1 MPRPQTLYKLII
13 LYMLDKVKHP
23 LTNSQISNFILDHD
37 YTTYFHL
44 QETITD
50 MAESGLVSV
59 DMVRDTSYYKIT
71 EEGTTTLS
79 YFTNEISG
87 VIKEEILA
95 YLEEHG
101 VEMQNRTAVLADY
114 YKNTAQEYAVRCQV
128 KERGANLIDLTLAVP
143 TEEAA
148 RSICQNWEGK
158 CQEVYAYLMEELL

>member
-1 MPRPQTLYKLII
+1 
-13 LYMLDKVKHP
+13 
-23 LTNSQISNFILDHD
+23 
-37 YTTYFHL
+37 
-44 QETITD
+44 

-87 VIKEEILA
+87 VIKEEIHV

-114 YKNTAQEYAVRCQV
+114 YKSTAQEYAVRCQV

-158 CQEVYAYLMEELL
+158 CQEVYAYLMEKLL

>member
-1 MPRPQTLYKLII
+1 MQKPQTLYKLII

-50 MAESGLVSV
+50 MVGSGLISV

-71 EEGTTTLS
+71 EEGATTLS

-87 VIKEEILA
+87 VIKEEIGA

-114 YKNTAQEYAVRCQV
+114 YKNTAQEYSVRCQV
-128 KERGANLIDLTLAVP
+128 KERNARLIDLTLSVP

-148 RSICQNWEGK
+148 RSICQHWEGK
-158 CQEVYAYLMEELL
+158 CQEVYAYLMKELL

>member
-1 MPRPQTLYKLII
+1 MPKPQTLYKLII

-37 YTTYFHL
+37 YTSYFHL
-44 QETITD
+44 QETIND
-50 MAESGLVSV
+50 MAETGLVSV

-71 EEGTTTLS
+71 EEGATTLS

-87 VIKEEILA
+87 VIKEEIGA

-114 YKNTAQEYAVRCQV
+114 YKNTAQEYSVRCQV
-128 KERGANLIDLTLAVP
+128 KERNARLIDLTLSVP

-148 RSICQNWEGK
+148 RSICQHWEGK
-158 CQEVYAYLMEELL
+158 CQEVYAYLMKELL

>member
-23 LTNSQISNFILDHD
+23 LTNSQISNFIMDHD

-87 VIKEEILA
+87 VIKEEIHV

-114 YKNTAQEYAVRCQV
+114 YKSTAQEYAVRCQV

-158 CQEVYAYLMEELL
+158 CQEVYAYLMEKLL

>member
-1 MPRPQTLYKLII
+1 M
-13 LYMLDKVKHP
+13 
-23 LTNSQISNFILDHD
+23 
-37 YTTYFHL
+37 
-44 QETITD
+44 
-50 MAESGLVSV
+50 
-59 DMVRDTSYYKIT
+59 
-71 EEGTTTLS
+71 S

-87 VIKEEILA
+87 VITELIHV

-114 YKNTAQEYAVRCQV
+114 YKSTAQEYAVRCQV

-158 CQEVYAYLMEELL
+158 CQEVYAYLMEKLL